1 MKQLTTTFAIAA
13 LSFAPVT
20 LLADPVVEKAT
31 ATEAKEEKKE
41 KKADQEVVVTC
52 NDLMQ
57 FDKKEI
63 KVKAG
68 QTIKITL
75 KNVGKAPKIAMGH
88 NLVVLKKGTVLATWA
103 MKAMTAK
110 DTDFIPADEE
120 SKKSILAHT
129 KLLGPDE
136 TDSITFE
143 IKDAGEYEYLCSFP
157 GHFALM
163 KGKIIAK

>member
-13 LSFAPVT
+13 LSLAPAA
-20 LLADPVVEKAT
+20 LLADPVVEKT
-31 ATEAKEEKKE
+31 TTTEAKEE

-57 FDKKEI
+57 YDKKEI
-63 KVKAG
+63 EVKAG

-88 NLVVLKKGTVLATWA
+88 NLVVLNKGADLNAWA

-110 DTDFIPADEE
+110 DTDYVPTDKEA
-120 SKKSILAHT
+120 KKSVLAHT

-136 TDSITFE
+136 SDSITFE
-143 IKDAGEYEYLCSFP
+143 IKEAGEYEYLCSFP

-163 KGKIIAK
+163 RGKIIAK